1 MIFDAPLLLFLAPVL
16 ALAFGFAAWM
26 ARRRR
31 IRLARRWSPSLGRL
45 ARGRG
50 GWAPA
55 VVGLCALLAA
65 VGLAGPRAGRTEVR
79 AETRAL
85 SLVLAVDISRSML
98 AEDVEP
104 SRLQRATREARRLI
118 QDLDGDRLGLIAF
131 AGRSYIL
138 APLTVDGSAIRMYL
152 DALDPDLASEGGTSL
167 GAVLTQGS
175 ELLSA
180 ATDAADRVLV
190 VFTDG
195 EAHDTLTDVVAQ
207 AEALKESGVRLIVV
221 AEGRA
226 LPIRIPIR
234 DSAGTLKEY
243 KQDQEGN
250 VVHTQR
256 RDDVLRAIVD
266 AAEGTLVPNELA
278 DQAGAVRDLV
288 AAMKR
293 SPTSETRTADLIPR
307 AWVPVLAAVLF
318 LLGYTLARPGPAL
331 VSVAVLL
338 LGASSAEAQRPT
350 PGARAMAAGDP
361 ARAAAEFLKEAGSG
375 SSRDTAFYNAGTAAL
390 AARRFDVARGALEQA
405 AKSLDPDLRY
415 RALYNLGVAGL
426 LAAQADSAKSQEL
439 LGEAADRLREAL
451 RLQPSSP
458 RAKWNLEL
466 AERRQPPPPS
476 GGGGGGGGGGGQKPP
491 AGGGAA
497 PTPQA
502 SQPEPQP
509 PGLSQ
514 SQAEQILSS
523 MERRERET
531 RAEQQRRL
539 RGSSAGGVKDW

>member
-1 MIFDAPLLLFLAPVL
+1 MTFDAPLLLFLAPVL

-79 AETRAL
+79 TETRAL

-195 EAHDTLTDVVAQ
+195 EAHDTLTDVVAS
-207 AEALKESGVRLIVV
+207 ADALKESGVRLIVV

-226 LPIRIPIR
+226 LPTRIPIR
-234 DSAGTLKEY
+234 DSSGTLKEY

-250 VVHTQR
+250 VVQTQR
-256 RDDVLRAIVD
+256 RDDVLRAMVD
-266 AAEGTLVPNELA
+266 AAEGTLVPNELP

-307 AWVPVLAAVLF
+307 AWIPVLAAVLF

-331 VSVAVLL
+331 VSLAVLL
-338 LGASSAEAQRPT
+338 LGASSAGAQRPT

-415 RALYNLGVAGL
+415 RALYNLGLVGL

-439 LGEAADRLREAL
+439 LSEAADRLREAL

-476 GGGGGGGGGGGQKPP
+476 GGGGEGGGGGQKPP
-491 AGGGAA
+491 SGGGAA
-497 PTPQA
+497 PTPQPTK
-502 SQPEPQP
+502 PEPQP
-509 PGLSQ
+509 QGLSQ